1 MILSKIMKRAYYQNS
16 ILNFLRDTPE
26 SILGE
31 LARHH
36 HFELDLAQKNAW
48 LQQIANLK
56 EQLVDFQFGEI
67 FFEFSIPRMGKRADV
82 VLYLMDIVFVLE
94 YKVGAKTYDRH
105 SIDQVLDYA
114 LDLKNFHEGSHQKPI
129 VPILICTKAP
139 SHENAIVPFPDG
151 IAQPQLCNGSDLASL
166 IKQAIS
172 VIVQQRS
179 AERAPV
185 YGLSDNSQEELGAE
199 KWSEAGYKPT
209 PTIIEAAQALYQG
222 HSVAEISRSD
232 AGAKNLT
239 ITTDC
244 INKIIENSRKNGR
257 KSICFVTG
265 VPGAGKTLAGL
276 NISTQKLDT
285 TTEEHAVFLSGNGPL
300 VAILREA
307 LTRDEVERAKAH
319 GQKVSKDAVKQKV
332 SAFIQN
338 IHHFRDEGLKSDAPP
353 IEHVVV
359 FDEAQRAWNQAQAEK
374 FMIQKRGQ
382 DSFDMSEPEFLISL
396 MDRRKDWCT
405 VICLIGGGQEINTGE
420 AGLIEWFNALQSRFK
435 HWDVYHSGQL
445 ANKSYNWGQDLEEK
459 LKHLNSVK
467 DEALHLSVS
476 IRSYRAEKL
485 SEFIG
490 AIIDGDAEQARS
502 IQPHL
507 GQYEIVLTRDI
518 NKARE
523 WLRSK
528 ARGSERLG
536 LVASSGAIR
545 LKPEGINIKAEI
557 DPVTWFLNGK
567 EDIRSSYYLE
577 DVATEFHVQGLELDW
592 VGVCWDADLR
602 FEGNKWELY
611 NFKGTK
617 WQNINDAYRRVYL
630 ANAYRVL
637 LTRARQGMV
646 IFVPQGD
653 ARDPTRPPSFYDDA
667 YRFLRRCGLEEG

>member
-1 MILSKIMKRAYYQNS
+1 MRRAYYQNEIS
-16 ILNFLRDTPE
+16 VFLKEDPE
-26 SILGE
+26 KILGE
-31 LARHH
+31 LAHHH
-36 HFELDLAQKNAW
+36 HFSLDIAQKNAW
-48 LQQIANLK
+48 IEQVTNLR
-56 EQLVDFQFGEI
+56 EQLTDFQIGQI

-82 VLYLMDIVFVLE
+82 LLLIMNTVFVLE
-94 YKVGAKTYDRH
+94 YKVGAKTYERYQT
-105 SIDQVLDYA
+105 DQALDYA
-114 LDLKNFHEGSHQKPI
+114 LDLKNFHAGSHHKYI
-129 VPILICTKAP
+129 VPILVSTKA
-139 SHENAIVPFPDG
+139 SLQENKVSWFTDG
-151 IAQPQLCNGSDLASL
+151 IAAPLLSNGKDLGDL
-166 IKQAIS
+166 VRQAIS
-172 VIVQQRS
+172 AIYQEQKSGFSVSYSV
-179 AERAPV
+179 
-185 YGLSDNSQEELGAE
+185 SDKPQDELDAKTWLE
-199 KWSEAGYKPT
+199 SGYKPT

-222 HSVAEISRSD
+222 HSVEEISRSD

-244 INKIIENSRKNGR
+244 INAIIENSRKQGR

-276 NISTQKLDT
+276 NISTQKLDRNSK
-285 TTEEHAVFLSGNGPL
+285 EHAVFLSGNGPL

-307 LTRDEVERAKAH
+307 LARDEVERAKAL
-319 GQKVSKDAVKQKV
+319 GKKISKDAVKQKV

-359 FDEAQRAWNQAQAEK
+359 FDEAQRAWNQAQAES
-374 FMIQKRGQ
+374 FMIRKRGQ
-382 DSFDMSEPEFLISL
+382 SAFDMSEPEFLISL
-396 MDRRKDWCT
+396 MDRREDWCT

-420 AGLIEWFNALQSRFK
+420 AGLIEWFNALQSRFQ
-435 HWDVYHSGQL
+435 HWDIYHSGQFS
-445 ANKSYNWGQDLEEK
+445 NKNYNWGEDLEAK
-459 LKHLNSVK
+459 LVSLNTKK
-467 DEALHLSVS
+467 DEALHLGVS

-485 SEFIG
+485 SEFVG
-490 AIIDGDAEQARS
+490 AIIDGNAEHARS
-502 IQPHL
+502 IYSSLTNYP
-507 GQYEIVLTRDI
+507 IALTRDI
-518 NKARE
+518 NHARD

-528 ARGSERLG
+528 ARGTERLG

-545 LKPEGINIKAEI
+545 LKPEGIVVKAEI

-602 FEGNKWELY
+602 MEGGVWSLY

-617 WQNINDAYRRVYL
+617 WQSVNDSYRRVYL

-646 IFVPQGD
+646 IFVPEGD
-653 ARDPTRPPSFYDDA
+653 ERDPTRPPSFYDKTFD
-667 YRFLRRCGLEEG
+667 FLMQCGIGHD

>member
-1 MILSKIMKRAYYQNS
+1 MKRAYYQNRIS
-16 ILNFLRDTPE
+16 VFLKEDQE
-26 SILGE
+26 KILGE
-31 LARHH
+31 LTRHH
-36 HFELDLAQKNAW
+36 HFELDISQKNAW

-56 EQLVDFQFGEI
+56 EQLVDFPFGEI

-94 YKVGAKTYDRH
+94 YKAGAKAYDRH

-114 LDLKNFHEGSHQKPI
+114 LDLKNFHAGSHQKPI

-139 SHENAIVPFPDG
+139 LHENTIVPFPDG
-151 IAQPQLCNGSDLASL
+151 IAQPQLSNGSDLAL
-166 IKQAIS
+166 IIKQAIS
-172 VIVQQRS
+172 VIVQERR
-179 AERAPV
+179 AERTPV
-185 YGLSDNSQEELGAE
+185 YGLSDNGQEELGAE

-222 HSVAEISRSD
+222 HSVEEISRSD

-239 ITTDC
+239 VTTDC

-276 NISTQKLDT
+276 NISTQTLEKNSD
-285 TTEEHAVFLSGNGPL
+285 EHAVFLSGNGPL
-300 VAILREA
+300 VKVLREA
-307 LTRDEVERAKAH
+307 LARD
-319 GQKVSKDAVKQKV
+319 KVKQEKSLGGKSSKSAVKHKI
-332 SAFIQN
+332 AKFIQN
-338 IHHFRDEGLKSDAPP
+338 VHHFRDDGLASEKPP
-353 IEHVVV
+353 SEHVVI
-359 FDEAQRAWNQAQAEK
+359 FDEAQRAWNKKKAAQ
-374 FMIQKRGQ
+374 FMRERGI
-382 DSFDMSEPEFLISL
+382 DFDMSEPEFLISV
-396 MDRRKDWCT
+396 MDRREDWST
-405 VICLIGGGQEINTGE
+405 IICLIGGGQEINTGE

-435 HWDVYHSGQL
+435 HWDIYHSGQL
-445 ANKSYNWGQDLEEK
+445 SNKSYNWGQDLEEK

-476 IRSYRAEKL
+476 IRSYRAAKL

-490 AIIDGDAEQARS
+490 AIIDGDAEQARA

-528 ARGSERLG
+528 ARGTERLG

-602 FEGNKWELY
+602 FEGDKWELY

-617 WQNINDAYRRVYL
+617 WQNINDPYRRVYL

-646 IFVPQGD
+646 IFVPPGD
-653 ARDPTRPPSFYDDA
+653 ERDPTRPPGFYDSTYEYLRACGIKA
-667 YRFLRRCGLEEG
+667 YS